1 MQNFTEIQTLMKSDL
16 EMMDS
21 ILTRR
26 LDSNVDLINQMSQY
40 IINSGGKRIRP
51 LLLLLCARATNYNG
65 SDHYSMAVV
74 IELIHTATL
83 LHDDVVDAS
92 STRRGQ
98 ETSNE
103 IWGNAPSVLVGDFL
117 YSRAF
122 EIMVEP
128 NSMQIMKVLS
138 KATNQISEGEVL
150 QLLNIKNAK
159 VSQSE
164 YFEVIEEK
172 TACLFKAACE
182 IGGILAKSDIKTIS
196 ALGIYGLH
204 LGNAFQIID
213 DTLDYESDSSII
225 GKEIGDDLSEGKVT
239 LPMIYALEKT
249 SGNDKKILEK
259 NKQLKAQNK
268 KEIVF
273 QRLLMGI
280 TKASLSTESFISA
293 ASFQETTR
301 VLTEASITGRVDDL
315 RGLKENVIVG
325 RLIPAG
331 TGFKH
336 HQEKRKKRVADS
348 FMQTSEAE
356 QELSEQ
362 LSEVEAEAEE

>member
-1 MQNFTEIQTLMKSDL
+1 MQNFSEIQTLMKSDL

-21 ILTRR
+21 ILTKR

-249 SGNDKKILEK
+249 SGNDKKILINAITNADSSNIDSIVDILLSVKAFEYSRK
-259 NKQLKAQNK
+259 IAREQSLKALSSLNTIPESDYRSALK
-268 KEIVF
+268 
-273 QRLLMGI
+273 LLC
-280 TKASLSTESFISA
+280 
-293 ASFQETTR
+293 
-301 VLTEASITGRVDDL
+301 
-315 RGLKENVIVG
+315 
-325 RLIPAG
+325 
-331 TGFKH
+331 
-336 HQEKRKKRVADS
+336 
-348 FMQTSEAE
+348 
-356 QELSEQ
+356 ELSLKRQ
-362 LSEVEAEAEE
+362 S

>member
-1 MQNFTEIQTLMKSDL
+1 MQNFSEIQTLMKSDL
-16 EMMDS
+16 EIMDS
-21 ILTRR
+21 ILAKR

-249 SGNDKKILEK
+249 AGNNKEILINAITNADSSNIDSIVDILLSVKAFEYSREIAKK
-259 NKQLKAQNK
+259 QSLKALSSLNNIPESDYRSALK
-268 KEIVF
+268 
-273 QRLLMGI
+273 LLC
-280 TKASLSTESFISA
+280 
-293 ASFQETTR
+293 
-301 VLTEASITGRVDDL
+301 
-315 RGLKENVIVG
+315 
-325 RLIPAG
+325 
-331 TGFKH
+331 
-336 HQEKRKKRVADS
+336 
-348 FMQTSEAE
+348 
-356 QELSEQ
+356 ELSLERQ
-362 LSEVEAEAEE
+362 S